1 VDALLFLG
9 IVVVVAVVG
18 VGTGLL
24 LAPRLTA
31 WDDRRA
37 RSAEGGDER
46 DVYDDGAG
54 SPAGAAEGNRD
65 GGGEDD

>member
-1 VDALLFLG
+1 VDALVFLALVG
-9 IVVVVAVVG
+9 VVAIAG

-37 RSAEGGDER
+37 RSAEAGDER
-46 DVYDDGAG
+46 DVNDDGAG
-54 SPAGAAEGNRD
+54 PPAGAAEGNRD